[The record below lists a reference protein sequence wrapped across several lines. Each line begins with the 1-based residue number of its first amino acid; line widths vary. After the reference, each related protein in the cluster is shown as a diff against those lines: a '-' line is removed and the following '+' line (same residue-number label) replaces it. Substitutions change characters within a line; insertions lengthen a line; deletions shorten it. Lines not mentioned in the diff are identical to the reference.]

1 MKKHCKK
8 RHCLV
13 LLALLASC
21 SLGFVAGA
29 KPEKQDAPKPL
40 PPEIVK
46 AWRDAGFEVG
56 WMKDVP
62 PESGR
67 SWGFWRPW
75 REKGEAGAI
84 PAFGH
89 PRRNAEGVLAKLPD
103 PGTPFGLDFPCG
115 WEAGV

>member
-40 PPEIVK
+40 PPKVVK

-62 PESGR
+62 PQSGAWQLW
-67 SWGFWRPW
+67 SPW
-75 REKGEAGAI
+75 REKGSARTA
-84 PAFGH
+84 
-89 PRRNAEGVLAKLPD
+89 
-103 PGTPFGLDFPCG
+103 
-115 WEAGV
+115 